1 MKAVAEPVETTPLV
15 LRIRP
20 ALEMTDDQFFDFCQ
34 LNDDLRLER
43 TAEGNI
49 LIMAPVGAEGSD
61 GNSELNMQLRVWAK
75 RDGRGVAFES
85 SCGFRLPNNATRS
98 PDAAWVS
105 RPRLAGFSAEEKK
118 KFLPLCPEFVIEL
131 RSPSDR
137 LSDQK
142 AKMEEYRENGA
153 LLGWLI
159 DPLEQQVYVYRPGH
173 PVEQLDNPGNISADP
188 ELAGFVLGLAEIW
201 EPGF

>member
-1 MKAVAEPVETTPLV
+1 MKAVVEPVEFAPFV

-34 LNDDLRLER
+34 LNDDLRMER
-43 TAEGNI
+43 TAEGDI
-49 LIMAPVGAEGSD
+49 LIMAPVGAEGSS
-61 GNSELNMQLRVWAK
+61 GNADITMQLSVWAK
-75 RDGRGVAFES
+75 KDRRGVAFDS

-105 RPRLAGFSAEEKK
+105 RPRLAGLSSDEKK
-118 KFLPLCPEFVIEL
+118 KFLLLCPEFVIEL
-131 RSPSDR
+131 RSPPDR
-137 LSDQK
+137 LSGQK

-159 DPLEQQVYVYRPGH
+159 DPIERQVHVCRQGH
-173 PVEQLDNPGNISADP
+173 PVEQLDKPGSISADP
-188 ELAGFVLGLAEIW
+188 ELPGFVLDLAEIW
-201 EPGF
+201 EPAF

>member
-1 MKAVAEPVETTPLV
+1 MKAVAEPIEITPVV
-15 LRIRP
+15 LRINP
-20 ALEMTDDQFFDFCQ
+20 VLEMTDDQFFGFCQ

-43 TAEGNI
+43 TAEGDI
-49 LIMAPVGAEGSD
+49 VIMPPTGAETS
-61 GNSELNMQLRVWAK
+61 NTNAEITMQLRVWAK
-75 RDGRGVAFES
+75 KDPRGVAFDS
-85 SCGFRLPNNATRS
+85 SCGFRLPNGVTRS

-118 KFLPLCPEFVIEL
+118 KFLPLCPEFIVEL

-137 LSDQK
+137 VAGQK

-159 DPLEQQVYVYRPGH
+159 DPIERQVHLYRPGR
-173 PVEQLDNPGNISADP
+173 PAEQLDEPRSISADP
-188 ELAGFVLGLAEIW
+188 ELSGFVLDLAEIW
-201 EPGF
+201 EPAF

>member
-1 MKAVAEPVETTPLV
+1 MKAAVEPVEITPVV

-34 LNDDLRLER
+34 LNDDLRMER
-43 TAEGNI
+43 TAEGDI
-49 LIMAPVGAEGSD
+49 LIMAPSGSETSR
-61 GNSELNMQLRVWAK
+61 GNADITIQLGVWAK
-75 RDGRGVAFES
+75 KDLRGVVFDS
-85 SCGFRLPNNATRS
+85 SGGFRLPNNATRA
-98 PDAAWVS
+98 PDASWVKRS
-105 RPRLAGFSAEEKK
+105 RLAGFTSEEKR
-118 KFLPLCPEFVIEL
+118 KFLPLCPDFVIEL

-159 DPLEQQVYVYRPGH
+159 DPIERQVYVYRPGL
-173 PVEQLDNPGNISADP
+173 PVEQLDNPASISADP
-188 ELAGFVLGLAEIW
+188 ELLGFVLDLGEIW

>member
-1 MKAVAEPVETTPLV
+1 MKAVVEPVGITPVV

-43 TAEGNI
+43 TAEGDI
-49 LIMAPVGAEGSD
+49 LIMAPAGGETSSENAEITT
-61 GNSELNMQLRVWAK
+61 QLGVWAK
-75 RDGRGVAFES
+75 KDLRGVVFDS
-85 SCGFRLPNNATRS
+85 SGGFRLPNNAMRA

-105 RPRLAGFSAEEKK
+105 RSRLAGLTSEEKR
-118 KFLPLCPEFVIEL
+118 KFLPLCPDFVIEL

-137 LSDQK
+137 LNDQK

-153 LLGWLI
+153 VLGWLI
-159 DPLEQQVYVYRPGH
+159 DPIERQVYVYRPDL
-173 PVEQLDNPGNISADP
+173 PVEQLDNPGRVSADP
-188 ELAGFVLGLAEIW
+188 ELAGFVLELGEVW
-201 EPGF
+201 EPAF